1 MLLARE
7 TTRSEPLRILIVDDD
22 AGMRGALRAVFGGD
36 PRYSVQ
42 VAANGHDGLALIET
56 FRPHLVL
63 VDLRT
68 SGLDGADLCRIVK
81 SSPALRATRIL
92 AMSGTLEDEPRER
105 LLAAGAD
112 AFLAKPFT
120 LSDLEAE
127 VARLT

>member
-1 MLLARE
+1 MMLARE
-7 TTRSEPLRILIVDDD
+7 TTRSEPIRILIVDDD
-22 AGMRGALRAVFGGD
+22 AGMRGALRAVFSGD

-42 VAANGHDGLALIET
+42 VAADGHDALALIET
-56 FRPHLVL
+56 YRPHLVL

-68 SGLDGADLCRIVK
+68 PGLDGADLCRAVK
-81 SSPALRATRIL
+81 SSPVPRATRVL
-92 AMSGTLEDEPRER
+92 AMSGSGGDEPRER

-127 VARLT
+127 VTRLT